1 MVQIDITGGKIDAP
15 SLNQES
21 KKSHWELKVVALTNT
36 GNLLLWQQSD
46 PQLCRCIFSIN
57 RAIVTTHIAINLNE
71 ILLITDFGEAF
82 KGHICQR
89 KKKQA
94 NANSAD
100 KAAKS
105 NEKSAFHK
113 FLEKEDCVLVQ
124 LKKIC
129 KIHRAVSIQ
138 SDSKGK
144 DFCVIQVHQFRLCD
158 YMKRL
163 LRNNLESHLDICL
176 FCFLR

>member
-21 KKSHWELKVVALTNT
+21 KKSHWELKVIALTNT

-57 RAIVTTHIAINLNE
+57 RAIIARHVTINLNE
-71 ILLITDFGEAF
+71 ILLVTDCGEAF
-82 KGHICQR
+82 KGYICQR
-89 KKKQA
+89 KKKQI
-94 NANSAD
+94 SPSTAD
-100 KAAKS
+100 KTMKG

-113 FLEKEDCVLVQ
+113 FLDKEDCVVVQ

-129 KIHRAVSIQ
+129 KIHRAISIQ

-144 DFCVIQVHQFRLCD
+144 DFCIIQVGHF
-158 YMKRL
+158 YYFSSIIK
-163 LRNNLESHLDICL
+163 
-176 FCFLR
+176 